1 MIIPSKQVRHVC
13 VHVCCGRISYAT
25 RIRRGCVCRM
35 RRANVRLL
43 HRARAAARA
52 AHSNVAPARHMPRMV
67 AVYVRR
73 KLFTR
78 YRHVPTAM
86 KTRLRARTREVT
98 LASSSCQL
106 LNGVS

>member
-43 HRARAAARA
+43 HRARAAVRA
-52 AHSNVAPARHMPRMV
+52 AHSNVAPARHKPRMV
-67 AVYVRR
+67 AVYLRR

-86 KTRLRARTREVT
+86 KDAYARAHPRGDPGVKFMP
-98 LASSSCQL
+98 SC
-106 LNGVS
+106 STE